1 MNKFFKNVLFYLL
14 IIMVIIWMFDL
25 YGEKNSKPADISYT
39 SFMQHVQQDEI
50 KQVTIVDNVIS
61 GKLKDGKEFSTVA
74 PNDSKLVEKLEAK
87 KVDIKAELPPQPP
100 WWMSILSSILPMLI
114 IVGLWFM
121 LMNQGGAGG
130 GKVMNFGKSRA
141 RRYDEEKLKITFKDV
156 AGAEEAKQELEEVV
170 EFLKHPQKYNDLG
183 AKIPKGVLLYGPPGT
198 GKTLL
203 AKAVAGEAG
212 VPFFSI
218 SGSDFV
224 EMFVGVGA
232 SRVRDLFDQA
242 KKSAPCIV
250 FIDEIDA
257 VGRQRGAGLGGGHDE
272 REQTLNQLLVEMDGF
287 SANEGIIMIAAT
299 NRPDILDP
307 ALLRPGRFDRQIV
320 VDRPDIKGRTE
331 ILKVHVKGKPI
342 GQDVN
347 LDVIAQRTPGF
358 TGADLSNLVNE
369 AALLTA
375 RKDKKAI
382 NMPEMEEA
390 AERVIMGPERKSRV
404 ISDKEKRLTAYHEG
418 GHTIVG
424 MLLEH
429 TDPVHKVTIIPRG
442 RAGGYTLSL
451 PKEDKYY
458 ATRSEMLDELKV
470 LLGGRVAEALVLKE
484 ISSGAS
490 NDLQRATQLARQMIC
505 EYGMSENI
513 GPVTFGH
520 RQDQVFLGRDIA
532 RDKDYSEEVAA
543 EIDKEVRS
551 FMEDAYAATEKL
563 LSDNIDK
570 LHVIAKALM
579 EKETLEE
586 EEINQLV
593 KYGHILTAEEKLQL
607 VQQSVVDE
615 ETAAAP
621 VAEADVKAEAPVA
634 KADAPKSDANA
645 DEETPK
651 E

>member
-342 GQDVN
+342 GPDVN

-424 MLLEH
+424 MMLEH

-615 ETAAAP
+615 ETAAP

-634 KADAPKSDANA
+634 EADAPKSDANA

>member
-25 YGEKNSKPADISYT
+25 YGEKDSKPADISYT

-615 ETAAAP
+615 EIAAAP
-621 VAEADVKAEAPVA
+621 VAEADAKAEAPA
-634 KADAPKSDANA
+634 AEADAPKSAANA
-645 DEETPK
+645 DEVTPK

>member
-1 MNKFFKNVLFYLL
+1 
-14 IIMVIIWMFDL
+14 MFDL

-342 GQDVN
+342 GPDVN

-615 ETAAAP
+615 EAAVVP
-621 VAEADVKAEAPVA
+621 VAEADAKAEAPA
-634 KADAPKSDANA
+634 AEADAPKAAANA
-645 DEETPK
+645 DEEAPK

>member
-1 MNKFFKNVLFYLL
+1 
-14 IIMVIIWMFDL
+14 
-25 YGEKNSKPADISYT
+25 
-39 SFMQHVQQDEI
+39 
-50 KQVTIVDNVIS
+50 
-61 GKLKDGKEFSTVA
+61 
-74 PNDSKLVEKLEAK
+74 
-87 KVDIKAELPPQPP
+87 
-100 WWMSILSSILPMLI
+100 MSILSSILPMLI

-342 GQDVN
+342 GPDVN

-615 ETAAAP
+615 EIAAAP
-621 VAEADVKAEAPVA
+621 VADADAKAEAPA
-634 KADAPKSDANA
+634 AEADAPKAAANA
-645 DEETPK
+645 DEATPK

>member
-1 MNKFFKNVLFYLL
+1 
-14 IIMVIIWMFDL
+14 MFDL
-25 YGEKNSKPADISYT
+25 YGEKDSKPADISYT

-342 GQDVN
+342 GPDVN

-593 KYGHILTAEEKLQL
+593 QYGHILTAEEKLQL

-615 ETAAAP
+615 EATAAP
-621 VAEADVKAEAPVA
+621 VAEADAKAEAPA
-634 KADAPKSDANA
+634 AEADAPKAASNA
-645 DEETPK
+645 DEEAPK

>member
-634 KADAPKSDANA
+634 EADAPKAAANA
-645 DEETPK
+645 DEEAPK